1 MVRQCLQHIKTALK
15 TADISSPDAI
25 LLTGGMTK
33 LDALR
38 KALQLNYPVPTYK
51 ASENDV
57 ALGCVAYGRRLP
69 NSEQDRKE
77 SMAPKQTRSTLAEPP
92 ADSTGTGRWADNF
105 MKFFD
110 KAQQLE
116 REKRFEECVATL
128 DELFRE
134 LSLFCLQPFCH
145 LASIYEKEGQYGRA
159 FEILERLYRQNPE
172 DHRISDYL
180 INVSLKH
187 FDQLYKEGN
196 DPAALE
202 RAELAVSLLQK
213 CDKCDPL
220 YNKDLAIGIHRK
232 ASALYRLHR
241 LKTASGWIRTK
252 NDTIS
257 L

>member
-1 MVRQCLQHIKTALK
+1 
-15 TADISSPDAI
+15 
-25 LLTGGMTK
+25 
-33 LDALR
+33 
-38 KALQLNYPVPTYK
+38 
-51 ASENDV
+51 
-57 ALGCVAYGRRLP
+57 
-69 NSEQDRKE
+69 
-77 SMAPKQTRSTLAEPP
+77 
-92 ADSTGTGRWADNF
+92 

-241 LKTASGWIRTK
+241 LAEAENTIEDCIRLDPDEKRYHQSLEKIRTEIQESTKRANEPKKSKRGPNERCWCNSGKKYK
-252 NDTIS
+252 NCHGKVAR
-257 L
+257 